1 MDDLELRTLILETAR
16 DLAAV
21 KEIHDAGLSA
31 AQVAEAVLAKLPPGR
46 MESVLFQVFEWFVQ
60 DAVDAALDILKAEL
74 N

>member
-16 DLAAV
+16 DLPH
-21 KEIHDAGLSA
+21 EDGLTA
-31 AQVAEAVLAKLPPGR
+31 AQVAGAVLAKLPPGK
-46 MESVLFQVFEWFVQ
+46 MESVLFQVFEWYVQ

>member
-1 MDDLELRTLILETAR
+1 MDDVELRTLILETAR
-16 DLAAV
+16 DLPN
-21 KEIHDAGLSA
+21 EGGLTA

>member
-16 DLAAV
+16 DLPV
-21 KEIHDAGLSA
+21 PEAGLSA

>member
-16 DLAAV
+16 RLPVPED
-21 KEIHDAGLSA
+21 GLSA

>member
-16 DLAAV
+16 DLPV
-21 KEIHDAGLSA
+21 PEDGLTA